1 MVFRGGVN
9 QFPVIPSLRTF
20 HLGQVIFLNPS
31 SVAALIFD
39 PSEFF
44 TSSKFS
50 SSVYLYQQLDSE
62 NLETL
67 YLVDA
72 YLESIW
78 GPRFRRSDVERAART
93 LRSTLDGDDSL
104 AQELDEDAIDRIRC
118 TIICK
123 AQTERIIGGD
133 RVEDHKLL
141 V

>member
-1 MVFRGGVN
+1 MAFRGGVN
-9 QFPVIPSLRTF
+9 QFPVIPSLQIF

-39 PSEFF
+39 PSEFLI
-44 TSSKFS
+44 SKIQFINLLVS
-50 SSVYLYQQLDSE
+50 TIDSE
-62 NLETL
+62 SLEKL

-78 GPRFRRSDVERAART
+78 GPRLRRSDVERAART
-93 LRSTLDGDDSL
+93 LRSTLDGDEAL
-104 AQELDEDAIDRIRC
+104 AQELNEDAIDRIRC
-118 TIICK
+118 TIFCE

-133 RVEDHKLL
+133 RVEDNKLL